1 MCNRSAGG
9 TVAQCYFQVCK
20 TYYNGFERLR
30 KDGKYSGKWPRN
42 CLTNLWAAIIMS
54 LCFGQN
60 GHNNIR
66 KDVLLWKADLRPDYA
81 AITEKKNRP
90 MRDGSSADSLSLSG
104 QRKEI
109 TA

>member
-1 MCNRSAGG
+1 
-9 TVAQCYFQVCK
+9 
-20 TYYNGFERLR
+20 
-30 KDGKYSGKWPRN
+30 
-42 CLTNLWAAIIMS
+42 MS

-66 KDVLLWKADLRPDYA
+66 KDVLLWKEEMRPEYED
-81 AITEKKNRP
+81 IKEKKNRP